1 MARSVVLAGSERCE
15 RCELAPRWCICAGV
29 EPVVAPVQVDVL
41 LHHRERWRPTST
53 GRLINRVVAGSR
65 GHVYRHDVPLKRDD
79 IVAPGKTVWILHPL
93 GEALPAARPEELQV
107 LLLDGSWGEAAGM
120 LHAVE
125 PWGRR
130 VCLPMAGQSRYWL
143 RAQQGAGLFSTV
155 EALIFL
161 YDALGLAAAAGRLRL
176 QFELHVYAG
185 LRARGKKVAAEEFLA
200 DSPVRAARPELVAA
214 LAVRRPRV

>member
-1 MARSVVLAGSERCE
+1 
-15 RCELAPRWCICAGV
+15 
-29 EPVVAPVQVDVL
+29 VVAPVQVDVL

-65 GHVYRHDVPLKRDD
+65 GHVYRHDVPLRRDD
-79 IVAPGKTVWILHPL
+79 IVAPGRTVWILHPL
-93 GEALPAARPEELQV
+93 GEALPAGARPEELQV

-120 LHAVE
+120 MHAVE

-130 VCLPMAGQSRYWL
+130 ICLPLAGASRYWL

-161 YDALGLAAAAGRLRL
+161 YGALGLAEAARRLRL

-185 LRARGKKVAAEEFLA
+185 LRARGKRAAAEEYLA
-200 DSPVRAARPELVAA
+200 GSPVREALPELVAA
-214 LAVRRPRV
+214 LSVRRPRV